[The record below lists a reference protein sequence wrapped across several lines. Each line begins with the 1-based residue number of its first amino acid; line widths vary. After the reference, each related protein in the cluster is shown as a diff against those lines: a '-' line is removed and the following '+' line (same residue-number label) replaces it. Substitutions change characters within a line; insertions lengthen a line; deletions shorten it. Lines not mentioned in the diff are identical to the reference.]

1 MRIDDTRAA
10 YKVVLDMLKQER
22 GMRDRVLP
30 EPRRTK
36 ALKEI
41 DDAIVALA
49 ILGSVVKLAAD
60 AGLLEDREPALKQ
73 AALLGAPQKYL

>member
-1 MRIDDTRAA
+1 MWIDDTRAA
-10 YKVVLDMLKQER
+10 YKVVLDTLKRER

-41 DDAIVALA
+41 GDAIVALA
-49 ILGSVVKLAAD
+49 VLGDVVKLAAD
-60 AGLLEDREPALKQ
+60 AGLLADAEAAPKQ
-73 AALLGAPQKYL
+73 AALLGVPPKYL